1 MTKLAEEYKKNIFS
15 SRTHHP
21 QLLKAP
27 ILFLKTLKTTVVFF
41 VLQLLDNTKT
51 DKTQMFLPLSLSMF
65 CDFSVQKENSK
76 PYYMR
81 IFWQVMKKMTSDR
94 LSENGGVVSLK
105 KGIRVFA
112 KISALEEGREKT
124 L

>member
-1 MTKLAEEYKKNIFS
+1 MIFS

-21 QLLKAP
+21 QLLKSP
-27 ILFLKTLKTTVVFF
+27 IFIPQNPKNNCIIF

-65 CDFSVQKENSK
+65 CVFSVQKENSK
-76 PYYMR
+76 PNYMR
-81 IFWQVMKKMTSDR
+81 VFWQVMNKKSSDR

-105 KGIRVFA
+105 KD
-112 KISALEEGREKT
+112 
-124 L
+124 